1 MNANQ
6 KDVERFGKLLKQMR
20 KDAGLT
26 QAALAFEA
34 GIGRRTIQQIEAGT
48 QALTI
53 NLFFS
58 IARALHIQP
67 KDFFEGFEI
76 DMEE

>member
-1 MNANQ
+1 MKTNQ
-6 KDVERFGKLLKQMR
+6 KEVERFGKLLKHMR